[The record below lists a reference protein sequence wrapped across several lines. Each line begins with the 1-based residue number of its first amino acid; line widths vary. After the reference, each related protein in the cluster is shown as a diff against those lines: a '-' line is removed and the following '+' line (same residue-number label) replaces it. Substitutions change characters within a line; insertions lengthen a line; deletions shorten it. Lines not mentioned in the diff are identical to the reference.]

1 MQCLPYSNITVPEGH
16 VYVLGDNRSANIV
29 DSRTIGPVSLDKIE
43 SKAVIRIY
51 PFDRIGLL

>member
-1 MQCLPYSNITVPEGH
+1 VPEGH

>member
-1 MQCLPYSNITVPEGH
+1 MSSRYSNITVPEGH